1 MPRSPR
7 HPSAPAVERRDV
19 RRPAP
24 PPREPRPRW
33 RTALSAVLWTVVA
46 LGTLA
51 YATSLAVPLWFQ
63 AHDQRLLIVTSGS
76 MAPVFDAGDAVV
88 MRRVDDPSQL
98 KVDQIVS
105 FWPLGSERLVTHR
118 IVDLVTLPT
127 LKQDDA
133 TGRMVPVVDPETGEP
148 AESQYIIT
156 KGDAN
161 KENDENATPYTRVR
175 GIVLD
180 VHPGWGWVLQWA
192 GSATGRAIMLV
203 PPLVALGTLELLAVQ
218 DARRRKKVRL
228 DHRNRDE
235 RHVDAYLHG

>member
-19 RRPAP
+19 RRPTP
-24 PPREPRPRW
+24 PPRERRPRW
-33 RTALSAVLWTVVA
+33 RTVLSAGLWTVVA

-127 LKQDDA
+127 LKQDDES
-133 TGRMVPVVDPETGEP
+133 GRMVPVVDPETGEP

-161 KENDENATPYTRVR
+161 KENDDNATPYTRVR

-192 GSATGRAIMLV
+192 GSSAGRAVMLV

-218 DARRRKKVRL
+218 DARRRSRAKQ
-228 DHRNRDE
+228 HHPSRDE